1 MDFFNAS
8 ASVLLLALVAAIAAF
23 AKTFGDLLDA
33 RDQRRVTRGTVVN
46 FLGGVAV
53 GVFTATGVG
62 VALWAANQFWVFLLI
77 VLGLGLVLP
86 VGTWVTWRT
95 TPAKLKRPID
105 H

>member
-1 MDFFNAS
+1 MDLFTAS
-8 ASVLLLALVAAIAAF
+8 PSVLLLALVAAIAAL
-23 AKTFGDLLDA
+23 AKTVGDLLDA
-33 RDQRRVTRGTVVN
+33 RAEKRVTMGTILN
-46 FLGGVAV
+46 LWGAV
-53 GVFTATGVG
+53 TIGLFTATGVG
-62 VALWAANQFWVFLLI
+62 IALHDDDQFSVFLLI